1 MADKWLSGFDPY
13 FLDAAATCARTG
25 NSTDNKPALK
35 KYFETKLRYSHFN
48 WFTKLASR
56 LGSTIKPPKV
66 AAGQVNT
73 LGLPGIQFIYMDVG
87 CWAGA
92 SSKDAHGWTKHRE
105 FGVVFSHLV
114 FLCSFGYE
122 LGYYDPAPVLWA
134 DFKTATVDKRIDPAI
149 QIHPDYPRVE
159 AFLNHLAGKSD
170 DHEPHPI
177 GKLHILAAAMV
188 NSWLISTPSS
198 SDQDAILVFIGDL
211 HAPTTTGL
219 DDAQIVENGKQ
230 MLRGRLDMV
239 PPGLGPIPPWV
250 IDPMQG
256 LAGYPGWLTAQI
268 FSTMS
273 YDASTSLDSVRKWVA
288 DYHADTGARADIF
301 QDAGQDLRTFV
312 DHLRN
317 YHESESPLRVIQ
329 LGDFFDLWLGFQR
342 AFKDSIDDPLPCAS
356 DFARLWVERTLL
368 ATRQGS
374 HLAHLLTLSQTAKPN
389 RKTGAPLHT
398 HFIYG
403 NHDNYRRHGG
413 GADIALPSDSK
424 HSGLKIHV
432 FNAPPAL
439 DYPGLW
445 AEHGHQKDPS
455 NSDESPA
462 FGHGLTQL
470 AFLQPGVRGIEGF
483 TTWANADLWEGDRNQ
498 LPRVVCIRHA
508 MDQCLI
514 NVLNSSA
521 PCRGMYVMGH
531 SHEPMLKKVELWPS
545 PPRN

>member
-1 MADKWLSGFDPY
+1 MADGWLSGFDPD

-25 NSTDNKPALK
+25 NSKDNIPALR
-35 KYFETKLRYSHFN
+35 KYFDTKLRCSRFD

-56 LGSTIKPPKV
+56 LGSTAKAPKLV

-73 LGLPGIQFIYMDVG
+73 LGLAGIQFIYMDVG

-92 SSKDAHGWTKHRE
+92 ARDDAHGWTKHRE
-105 FGVVFSHLV
+105 FGVVFGHLV
-114 FLCSFGYE
+114 FLCSFGWAPH
-122 LGYYDPAPVLWA
+122 YYDPEPVLWSN
-134 DFKTATVDKRIDPAI
+134 FKGAKPEDRIDPAI
-149 QIHPDYPRVE
+149 KIHPDFPRVK
-159 AFLNHLAGKSD
+159 AFLDHLAGD
-170 DHEPHPI
+170 TTI
-177 GKLHILAAAMV
+177 GELNILAAAMV
-188 NSWLISTPSS
+188 NSWLIPTPSS
-198 SDQDAILVFIGDL
+198 SEQDPILVFIGDL
-211 HAPTTTGL
+211 HAPATTGL
-219 DDAQIVENGKQ
+219 GDAQIVENGKQ
-230 MLRGRLDMV
+230 MLRGRLDML

-250 IDPMQG
+250 TDPLHG
-256 LAGYPGWLTAQI
+256 LAGYPSWLTTQV
-268 FSTMS
+268 FSEMS

-288 DYHADTGARADIF
+288 DYHADIGARADIF

-317 YHESESPLRVIQ
+317 YHEAESPLRVIQ

-356 DFARLWVERTLL
+356 EFARLWVERTLL
-368 ATRQGS
+368 ATRQGP

-398 HFIYG
+398 HFVYG

-413 GADIALPSDSK
+413 GADIELPSGSE
-424 HSGLKIHV
+424 HGGLKIHV
-432 FNAPPAL
+432 FGAPPAL

-455 NSDESPA
+455 NNDESPTS
-462 FGHGLTQL
+462 GHELTQL
-470 AFLQPGVRGIEGF
+470 AFLHPGVRSIEGF
-483 TTWANADLWEGDRNQ
+483 GTWGRTKFWEADFNQ
-498 LPRVVCIRHA
+498 LPRVVCIRRA
-508 MDQCLI
+508 MDQCL
-514 NVLNSSA
+514 LGALDSGA

-545 PPRN
+545 PPKG

>member
-1 MADKWLSGFDPY
+1 MADKWLSGFDTD
-13 FLDAAATCARTG
+13 FLNAAATCARTG
-25 NSTDNKPALK
+25 NSTDNKPILK
-35 KYFETKLRYSHFN
+35 KYFETKLRYSHFD
-48 WFTKLASR
+48 WFTKLGSR

-87 CWAGA
+87 CWAG
-92 SSKDAHGWTKHRE
+92 SGEPGWTKHRE
-105 FGVVFSHLV
+105 FGVVFGHLV
-114 FLCSFGYE
+114 FLCSFGYK
-122 LGYYDPAPVLWA
+122 LGYYHPEPVLWA
-134 DFKTATVDKRIDPAI
+134 NFKTATLEDRIDPAI
-149 QIHPDYPRVE
+149 QIHPDYPRVK
-159 AFLNHLAGKSD
+159 AFLDHLAGEKNLGD
-170 DHEPHPI
+170 
-177 GKLHILAAAMV
+177 LHILAAAMV

-219 DDAQIVENGKQ
+219 DDAQIIDNGKQ
-230 MLRGRLDMV
+230 MLRGRLDML

-250 IDPMQG
+250 IDPLHG
-256 LAGYPGWLTAQI
+256 LADYPAWLTGQI
-268 FSTMS
+268 ISTMS
-273 YDASTSLDSVRKWVA
+273 YDASTSLDSIRKWVA
-288 DYHADTGARADIF
+288 DYHADAGARADIF

-374 HLAHLLTLSQTAKPN
+374 HLVHLLTLSQTAKPN

-398 HFIYG
+398 HFVYG

-413 GADIALPSDSK
+413 GADIALPSGSE
-424 HSGLKIHV
+424 HGGLKIHV

-455 NSDESPA
+455 NNDENPTS
-462 FGHGLTQL
+462 GHRLTQL
-470 AFLQPGVRGIEGF
+470 AFLQPGVRSIEGF
-483 TTWANADLWEGDRNQ
+483 ATWADAAIWEADLNQ
-498 LPRVVCIRHA
+498 LPRVVCIRRA

-545 PPRN
+545 PQKN

>member
-1 MADKWLSGFDPY
+1 MADKWLSGFDPD
-13 FLDAAATCARTG
+13 FLDAAATCARRG
-25 NSTDNKPALK
+25 NKADTVTRQ
-35 KYFETKLRYSHFN
+35 KYFETKLRYSHFD
-48 WFTKLASR
+48 WFTKLGSR
-56 LGSTIKPPKV
+56 LGNTIKPPKV

-73 LGLPGIQFIYMDVG
+73 LGLAGIQFIYMDVG
-87 CWAGA
+87 CWAGNG
-92 SSKDAHGWTKHRE
+92 KPGWTKHRE
-105 FGVVFSHLV
+105 FGVVFGHLV
-114 FLCSFGYE
+114 FLCSFGYKLE
-122 LGYYDPAPVLWA
+122 YHHPEPILWVN
-134 DFKTATVDKRIDPAI
+134 FKTATLEDRIDPAI
-149 QIHPDYPRVE
+149 RIHPDYPRVKE
-159 AFLNHLAGKSD
+159 FLDHLAGEKNLGD
-170 DHEPHPI
+170 
-177 GKLHILAAAMV
+177 LHILAAAMV
-188 NSWLISTPSS
+188 NSWLIATPSS

-239 PPGLGPIPPWV
+239 QPGLGPIPPWV
-250 IDPMQG
+250 IDQLQG
-256 LAGYPGWLTAQI
+256 LAGYPAWLTAQI

-273 YDASTSLDSVRKWVA
+273 YNASTSLDSVKKWVA

-342 AFKDSIDDPLPCAS
+342 AFEDSIDDPLPCAS

-368 ATRQGS
+368 DTRQGS

-413 GADIALPSDSK
+413 GADIELPSSGERV
-424 HSGLKIHV
+424 GLKIHV

-455 NSDESPA
+455 NSDENPTS
-462 FGHGLTQL
+462 GHRLTQL
-470 AFLQPGVRGIEGF
+470 AFLQPGVRSKEGF
-483 TTWANADLWEGDRNQ
+483 FTWGKAKLWEADFNQ
-498 LPRVVCIRHA
+498 LPRVVCIRRA